1 MAENGGRDGLTAK
14 DTVKAPNVLLVD
26 NFDSFTWNVYQ
37 SLCKLG
43 ATVKVVRNDIKQVF
57 NPLLTHLVISPGP
70 GHPSAA
76 GISNEMIKMYE
87 GIIPILG
94 VCLGQQCM
102 YEIYGGRV
110 GPCGELVHGKTTPLI
125 HDQKGLFKGVSMN
138 IECTRYHSLAGELD
152 TLPEE
157 LIVNCWTESGIV
169 MGVRHKKFVMEG
181 VQFHPESIASEQ
193 GDKLFGNFLS
203 WSGGVW
209 ENLTLHPERVKVV
222 VPDNES
228 TISSGAGIPL
238 SQASKIN
245 STTNQTSSP
254 KSTSILVKIVNQRR
268 KDLAIEKQALPMEY
282 LERSF
287 SLGLSPSLISFPQRL
302 RQAIDKDSIAVI
314 AEIKRASPSK
324 GDIDAN
330 VHAPQQ
336 ALLYASGGAAAISVL
351 TEPNWFKGTKS
362 NFIIGTLEDLRLTRL
377 AIESLENR
385 PALLRKEFIFDKYQV
400 LQSRLAGLIIL
411 I

>member
-1 MAENGGRDGLTAK
+1 MRKIQELQPAFSDFFLFRKKGK
-14 DTVKAPNVLLVD
+14 MSSVQSSKALASGIAVNSSPNVLLVD

-37 SLCKLG
+37 SLCNLG
-43 ATVKVVRNDIKQVF
+43 AKVQVVRNDQKQVF
-57 NPLLTHLVISPGP
+57 DASLTHLVISPGP

-87 GIIPILG
+87 GKIPILG

-152 TLPEE
+152 TLPEA
-157 LIVNCWTESGIV
+157 LVVNCWTESGIV
-169 MGVRHKKFVMEG
+169 MGVRHKKYVIEG

-193 GDKLFGNFLS
+193 GDKIFGNFLS
-203 WSGGVW
+203 WIGGTWDV
-209 ENLTLHPERVKVV
+209 LTIHPERVKAIGS
-222 VPDNES
+222 DRAFS
-228 TISSGAGIPL
+228 AASGTGIPL

-245 STTNQTSSP
+245 STAIQTTNL
-254 KSTSILVKIVNQRR
+254 KSTSILVKIVNQRK
-268 KDLAIEKQALPMEY
+268 KDVLAEKLAVPMEY
-282 LERSF
+282 PERTF
-287 SLGLSPSLISFPQRL
+287 ALGLSPTLISFPQRL
-302 RQAIDKDSIAVI
+302 RQAINTDGIAVI

-336 ALLYASGGAAAISVL
+336 ALLYARGGAAAISVL
-351 TEPNWFKGTKS
+351 TEPTWFKGIKS
-362 NFIIGTLEDLRLTRL
+362 
-377 AIESLENR
+377 
-385 PALLRKEFIFDKYQV
+385 
-400 LQSRLAGLIIL
+400 LIIRYL
-411 I
+411 GRFEVDEISTRISRE